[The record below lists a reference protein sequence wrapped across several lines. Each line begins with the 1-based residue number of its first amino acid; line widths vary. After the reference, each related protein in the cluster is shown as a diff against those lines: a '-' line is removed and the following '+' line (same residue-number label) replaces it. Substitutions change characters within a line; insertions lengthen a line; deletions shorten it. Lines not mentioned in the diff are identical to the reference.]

1 MSRRPGKAPAAKP
14 AMAHLMEVMVERA
27 ALVNRELDRLLPDI
41 RPLKFYESLK
51 EYLEL
56 SQHRIRPS
64 MAVYEPI
71 RHVVEAGGKRIR
83 PTLCLLACEAVGG
96 DARKALPTAVAIE
109 LVHTFTL
116 IHDDVM
122 DEDLIRRGRPTA
134 AAIWGNPIAITAGDG
149 LFAIAFRQIVQNAK
163 VPGVREGT
171 TLRLV
176 QMLAET
182 CLGLSQGQTM
192 DLLMEED
199 PDPSIETYM
208 EMIRLKTG
216 ILLEFALKAGA
227 ILGGGS
233 DGQVETIG
241 KFGSPLGMAFQIKDD
256 VLNLTGTESVLG
268 KPRGS
273 DIVRGKRTLIVIHGL
288 RNLNRRDARRL
299 RTILDLPEAKSTPT
313 VVEEAISLLEAAGS
327 IRFAE
332 ETADRLV
339 QEAKAFLAAL
349 PRSEAS
355 DALRALQEMADFVIH
370 RDR

>member
-1 MSRRPGKAPAAKP
+1 MAKKATPRPTAANF
-14 AMAHLMEVMVERA
+14 MQMMVERA
-27 ALVNRELDRLLPDI
+27 QVVNREIDRMLPDI

-56 SQHRIRPS
+56 SKQRVRPS

-96 DARKALPTAVAIE
+96 DYKKALPTAVAIE

-122 DEDLIRRGRPTA
+122 DEDLVRRGRPTA

-149 LFAIAFRQIVQNAK
+149 LFAIAFRSIAENAK
-163 VPGVREGT
+163 VPGVRRET
-171 TLRLV
+171 VLRLV
-176 QMLAET
+176 QMLADT

-192 DLLMEED
+192 DLLLEED
-199 PDPSIETYM
+199 SDPTVERYL

-216 ILLEFALKAGA
+216 VLLEFALKSGA
-227 ILGGGS
+227 MIGGGT
-233 DGQVETIG
+233 DQQVDMIG

-256 VLNLTGTESVLG
+256 LLNLTGTQEILG

-273 DIVRGKRTLIVIHGL
+273 DIVRGKKTLMVLHAL
-288 RNLNRRDARRL
+288 HNANRRDAKRL
-299 RTILDLPEAKSTPT
+299 RTILDLPESKCPPAVVDEAVEILTSGGSLAYAEKTANDLIREAKSYL
-313 VVEEAISLLEAAGS
+313 S
-327 IRFAE
+327 
-332 ETADRLV
+332 
-339 QEAKAFLAAL
+339 AL
-349 PRSEAS
+349 PRSEAT
-355 DALRALQEMADFVIH
+355 DALRALHEMADFVIH